1 MRNIDNNTNQQRKA
15 IIIGATSGIGKCL
28 VPLLINSGYKVGIT
42 GRRLEKLHEMQS
54 EFGDHVVILCSDISD
69 LSIVVR
75 DIEQLV
81 ETLDGID
88 LLVISAG
95 TGDLNTALDFEPEKR
110 TIDTNVA
117 GFTLLADWAFNYF
130 KNKKAG
136 HLAVITSIAGLRGNR
151 FAPAYNASKAF
162 QVNYLEGLRQKAKHE
177 KLNISIT
184 DIRPGFVKTAMAKGD
199 GQFWVASPEKAAKQ
213 ILRGIKR
220 KCAVVYVTKR
230 WRLIAILFKMM
241 PRWMMD
247 RI

>member
-1 MRNIDNNTNQQRKA
+1 MRNIDNKINQQRKA

-42 GRRLEKLHEMQS
+42 GRRSEKLMEMQS
-54 EFGDHVVILCSDISD
+54 EFGDHVVILCSDISE

-81 ETLDGID
+81 ETLDGLD

-95 TGDLNTALDFEPEKR
+95 TGDLNSALEFEPEKR
-110 TIDTNVA
+110 TIDTNIA

-130 KNKKAG
+130 KNKKTG
-136 HLAVITSIAGLRGNR
+136 HLAAITSIAGLRGSR
-151 FAPAYNASKAF
+151 FAPAYNASKAYE
-162 QVNYLEGLRQKAKHE
+162 VNYLEGLRQKAKHE

-220 KCAVVYVTKR
+220 KCTVVYVTKR

-241 PRWMMD
+241 PRWLMD